1 MPEQAANCS
10 DISDF
15 HTLSGSVGDEELDG
29 AKILEQQREALR
41 QKENYE
47 NAAEEYRQ
55 LAHNEDISS
64 LKDYYSQC
72 EQQNLDMA
80 FVQGL
85 LYEAW
90 KKKEEKYDA
99 IDNATAKLFTT
110 VGSMRSI
117 AREGLEYMKNAY
129 RNGNYDTSV
138 RDSWRMRM
146 QNSYFTRFMPT
157 DSTGNTTINWD
168 EIEKTVAKDA
178 SEITPEEYY
187 ALSVVYLNLDAED
200 LTRFLKLFIDK
211 TKDVDTPWYTELFG
225 PSAGQVNE
233 DYSEWNVNNDKLN
246 QMLLYTSI
254 LSEVTLKAMQGVN
267 KDENP
272 KAYNLL
278 EDERNVMLQRITVLQ
293 EIQEV
298 GVFRADIYA
307 DSPDIKIEEDEESK
321 ALTINFKEYR
331 NIGSESAPTFSNLA
345 DSSIKVKYP
354 MDSSCIDM
362 ESIKNAETILTTYF
376 GGYSVAEESGKF
388 VLDETK
394 GEAIGKAAEGLA
406 SYAKKA
412 GKTGMSKAIGYIP
425 VVGDVTSFVIDTAVD
440 YKESQ
445 ENVEIVKEQFDDVKS
460 SKIYSS
466 YDCNANFIEYDT
478 ANFEKI
484 KIVVNYGEDTKK
496 IIDQVNENLELD
508 ISDDE
513 VFTKPEEVWNKIMDE
528 IEDNP
533 EKQKL
538 YNDAIKGG
546 K

>member
-1 MPEQAANCS
+1 M
-10 DISDF
+10 
-15 HTLSGSVGDEELDG
+15 
-29 AKILEQQREALR
+29 
-41 QKENYE
+41 
-47 NAAEEYRQ
+47 
-55 LAHNEDISS
+55 
-64 LKDYYSQC
+64 
-72 EQQNLDMA
+72 
-80 FVQGL
+80 
-85 LYEAW
+85 
-90 KKKEEKYDA
+90 
-99 IDNATAKLFTT
+99 
-110 VGSMRSI
+110 
-117 AREGLEYMKNAY
+117 
-129 RNGNYDTSV
+129 
-138 RDSWRMRM
+138 
-146 QNSYFTRFMPT
+146 
-157 DSTGNTTINWD
+157 
-168 EIEKTVAKDA
+168 
-178 SEITPEEYY
+178 
-187 ALSVVYLNLDAED
+187 SVVYLNLDAED

-345 DSSIKVKYP
+345 DSSIKVKYT
-354 MDSSCIDM
+354 MDGACIDM

-425 VVGDVTSFVIDTAVD
+425 VVGDVTSFVIDTATD
-440 YKESQ
+440 YEETK
-445 ENVEIVKEQFDDVKS
+445 ENVKIVKEQLDDVKS
-460 SKIYSS
+460 AQLYSDFDYS
-466 YDCNANFIEYDT
+466 VNFVEYDT
-478 ANFEKI
+478 VSSKETEIVANHGKNT
-484 KIVVNYGEDTKK
+484 VN
-496 IIDQVNENLELD
+496 IINQVNRDLELD
-508 ISDDE
+508 ISENEIFAEPDK
-513 VFTKPEEVWNKIMDE
+513 TYQKITDE
-528 IEDNP
+528 IDDNP
-533 EKQKL
+533 DKQKA
-538 YNDAIKGG
+538 YNDVVKGG